1 MDFGK
6 VDSGSW
12 LKKTVALAVLVLL
25 AFIVQGIFF
34 VGKAPSIEIR
44 PAMPAIGKQTPF
56 QVEVSE
62 SRRGLTYVRVECIQG
77 DNAVTLIDKTYRAGS
92 QFFLWGRKTGT
103 DTLTGTAGSLNIPG
117 LKEGSALIR
126 VTAGRAATWL
136 RRPGPV
142 TGEISLPVRLTPP
155 SIQVTSMH
163 TYVSRGGSELVTYSV
178 GKTAVR
184 DGVRAG
190 SWWFPGYS
198 LPGGG
203 EQDRFALFSVPF
215 DMDQPDAHL
224 IAVDDAG
231 NEALKTFI
239 DSFDA
244 KSFKSDTLNIS
255 DEFISKVVPE
265 ILAQTPDV
273 RDRGDPL
280 ENYLEINRELR
291 MKNAETIKAL
301 AQESKPEFLW
311 SGPFRMLPNSKVMAT
326 FGEKRT
332 YMYNGKVVD
341 HQTHLGYDL
350 ASIRHAPIPAPN
362 DGIIVLARYLGIYG
376 NAVIIDHGYGLMS
389 ISGHLSSIAVKKG
402 QRVSKGDVIGNT
414 GATGL
419 AGGDHLHFC
428 TLLQGLPV
436 NPLEW
441 ADGHWIRDRI
451 TRKLEEAK
459 KLQP

>member
-1 MDFGK
+1 MDVAK
-6 VDSGSW
+6 ADSGSW
-12 LKKTVALAVLVLL
+12 LKKALALAALVLL
-25 AFIVQGIFF
+25 VFIAQGIFF

-44 PAMPAIGKQTPF
+44 PAMPAMGKQTPF

-62 SRRGLTYVRVECIQG
+62 PRRGLTYVRIECIQG

-103 DTLTGTAGSLNIPG
+103 DTLTGTAGSLNVPG

-142 TGEISLPVRLTPP
+142 TDEISLSVRLTPP
-155 SIQVTSMH
+155 SIQITSMH
-163 TYVSRGGSELVTYSV
+163 TYVSRGGSGLVTYRV
-178 GKTAVR
+178 GQTAVR

-203 EQDRFALFSVPF
+203 EQDRFALFAVPY
-215 DMDQPDAHL
+215 DMDQPDVRLTA
-224 IAVDDAG
+224 ADDAG
-231 NEALKTFI
+231 NEAEKTFI
-239 DSFDA
+239 DGFNA
-244 KSFKSDTLNIS
+244 KPFKSDTLNIS

-265 ILAQTPDV
+265 ILAQTPDMQ
-273 RDRGDPL
+273 DLGDPL

-291 MKNAETIKAL
+291 IKDAGTIKAL

-311 SGPFRMLPNSKVMAT
+311 SGPFRMLPSSKVMAT

-332 YMYNGKVVD
+332 YRYNGKVVD
-341 HQTHLGYDL
+341 HQTHLGYDF
-350 ASIRHAPIPAPN
+350 ASIRHAPVPAPN
-362 DGIIVLARYLGIYG
+362 DGIIVLAHYLGIYG

-389 ISGHLSSIAVKKG
+389 ISGHLSSIAVKEG

-451 TRKLEEAK
+451 TRKLDEAK